1 MPPRTKFQWTATS
14 ASKSRNASLN
24 YRSTGHQ
31 NCACFATTSS
41 AKHKGK
47 DEGVCEINHETYYRR
62 LDHREL
68 HAPVEIF
75 PTVEKLR
82 ERFGDVETAERVVG
96 VAFYI
101 LFVALADDADLRQRR
116 ELLDSESD

>member
-1 MPPRTKFQWTATS
+1 MDCYVCIQVAQRQPQLPQYGP
-14 ASKSRNASLN
+14 SKLCLLCDNLF
-24 YRSTGHQ
+24 
-31 NCACFATTSS
+31 C

-75 PTVEKLR
+75 PTLEKLR

>member
-1 MPPRTKFQWTATS
+1 MDCYVCIQMIEHKPQWAQDGP
-14 ASKSRNASLN
+14 SKLCLLCDNLF
-24 YRSTGHQ
+24 
-31 NCACFATTSS
+31 C

-68 HAPVEIF
+68 HAPVEVF
-75 PTVEKLR
+75 PTLEKWR

-96 VAFYI
+96 VAFCI
-101 LFVALADDADLRQRR
+101 LFVAPADDADLRQRR
-116 ELLDSESD
+116 ELLDSDSD